1 VRPLLLA
8 ASGAILILLATLA
21 LATDRVWAFLVALG
35 GVGGGFLLWS
45 QALRELR
52 IRRSSDRLVR
62 HLHVLPEE
70 AGPLDPVAGDPLDG
84 LAAAVNAAT
93 LRIRR
98 TLDGARQEARQLRAV
113 LDAMADGVFLFD
125 QDLHLTLANRAAQHL
140 FGFRL
145 EAVLGSTPIRVFRRH
160 ELDTLLRRV
169 REQGAGGH
177 LEMEQTR
184 PDRRVFR
191 VAADPVGPEGTI
203 LVVVRD
209 LTEVRRAEAVRRD
222 FVANVS
228 HELRT
233 PLASVRAMAEALL
246 DGGLE
251 DPLLAQ
257 RFLGQIVQEV
267 DRLSRLT
274 QDLLDFSALESGAV
288 QLRMEPLRAAEI
300 LEEVARRFGPVAERK
315 GIRLEVE
322 GDGAVF
328 GDRDRLVQ
336 ALGNLVDNALKFTP
350 PGGEVR
356 VAAEEAVETVVLA
369 VEDTGPGIP
378 PHHLPRVFER
388 FYRVDPS
395 RARQSGGAGLG
406 LAITKHIA
414 LGHGG
419 RVEAANRPGGGCR
432 FTIALRKPTR
442 SPNADGGA
450 TVAHTAP
457 PGDHT
462 AQ

>member
-8 ASGAILILLATLA
+8 ASGAILILLAA
-21 LATDRVWAFLVALG
+21 LSLTADRVLPFFVALG
-35 GVGGGFLLWS
+35 GIGGGLLLWS
-45 QALRELR
+45 QALRERR
-52 IRRSSDRLVR
+52 IRRSSDRIVR
-62 HLHVLPEE
+62 HLHALPDE
-70 AGPLDPVAGDPLDG
+70 AASLDPVPGDPLDG

-98 TLDGARQEARQLRAV
+98 TLDGAQREAHQLRAV

-125 QDLHLTLANRAAQHL
+125 QDVHLILANRAAQHL

-160 ELDTLLRRV
+160 ELDTLIRRV
-169 REQGAGGH
+169 RERGAGDH
-177 LEMEQTR
+177 LEMEQTL

-191 VAADPVGPEGTI
+191 VVADPVGPDGGI

-233 PLASVRAMAEALL
+233 PLASVRAMAEALQ

-251 DPLLAQ
+251 DPDLAQ

-267 DRLSRLT
+267 DRLGRLT
-274 QDLLDFSALESGAV
+274 QELLDLSALESGAV

-315 GIRLEVE
+315 GIRLEVG
-322 GDGAVF
+322 GDGEVF

-350 PGGEVR
+350 AGGEVQLWT
-356 VAAEEAVETVVLA
+356 EERADAVVLA

-378 PHHLPRVFER
+378 PDHLPRVFER

-414 LGHGG
+414 LSHGG
-419 RVEAANRPGGGCR
+419 RVEAANRSGGGAR
-432 FTIALRKPTR
+432 FAITLPKPARPRDALGLPVDRK
-442 SPNADGGA
+442 
-450 TVAHTAP
+450 V
-457 PGDHT
+457 
-462 AQ
+462 